1 LRRSRAEAL
10 ARIAAASGT
19 GRAAIDTD
27 DYTAFVTA
35 YGGHDVRETQWL
47 RTLAD
52 LQELRWTAFVA
63 DKADTNPDAAAEVSH
78 RLACLRGEIPR
89 PWKWAAF

>member
-1 LRRSRAEAL
+1 MSPSGGLGDNASV
-10 ARIAAASGT
+10 AA
-19 GRAAIDTD
+19 DEPDD

-35 YGGHDVRETQWL
+35 YGGYDVRDEPWF

-63 DKADTNPDAAAEVSH
+63 DKAAHDPDAAAEVSH

-89 PWKWAAF
+89 PWKWSAF